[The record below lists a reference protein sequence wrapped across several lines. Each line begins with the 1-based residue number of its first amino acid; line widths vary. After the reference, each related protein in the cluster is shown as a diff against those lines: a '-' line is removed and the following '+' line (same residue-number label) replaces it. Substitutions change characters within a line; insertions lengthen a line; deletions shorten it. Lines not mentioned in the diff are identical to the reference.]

1 MWTFMLLFSLF
12 LSIYLKFFIIIIL
25 KGLLALGAIFLVN
38 LKSPKIWVCI
48 ILKVVHLL
56 GC

>member
-25 KGLLALGAIFLVN
+25 KGLPALGAIFLVN